1 MNFLYQIITSMFVYT
16 LYEEDKQLVLHVLN
30 LGTEESTDVLVIN
43 KIMSMLYDDAEVSLD
58 DWIAVDDIVTTILTS
73 N

>member
-1 MNFLYQIITSMFVYT
+1 MNFLYQIITSAYVYT

-30 LGTEESTDVLVIN
+30 LGTEESSDVLVIN
-43 KIMSMLYDDAEVSLD
+43 KIMSILYDDAEVSLD

>member
-1 MNFLYQIITSMFVYT
+1 MHFLYQIVTSAYIYS
-16 LYEEDKQLVLHVLN
+16 LYEEEGEVFLHVLN
-30 LGTEESTDVLVIN
+30 LRAGESTDVFVIN
-43 KIMSMLYDDAEVSLD
+43 QIMSILYDDAEVSLD

>member
-1 MNFLYQIITSMFVYT
+1 MNFLYQIITSAYVYT

-30 LGTEESTDVLVIN
+30 LETEESNDVLVIN

-58 DWIAVDDIVTTILTS
+58 DWIAVDDIVTALLTS

>member
-1 MNFLYQIITSMFVYT
+1 MNFLYQIITSTYVYT

-30 LGTEESTDVLVIN
+30 LKNEESTDVLVIN
-43 KIMSMLYDDAEVSLD
+43 KIMSILYDDAEVSLD
-58 DWIAVDDIVTTILTS
+58 DWIAVDDIVTTVLTS